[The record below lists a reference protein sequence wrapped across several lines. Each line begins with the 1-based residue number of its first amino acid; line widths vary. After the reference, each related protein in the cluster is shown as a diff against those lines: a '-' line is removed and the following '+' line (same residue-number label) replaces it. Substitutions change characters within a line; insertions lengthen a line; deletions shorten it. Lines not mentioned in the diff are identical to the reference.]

1 MMLMGVPIGAA
12 LGLAGAA
19 AIALAN
25 ADSQWFGLLAVPQN
39 FYAGLGKYP
48 LLAIPMF
55 VLVGSIFDRS
65 GVALRLVNF
74 AVAIVGRGPGMLP
87 LVAIAVAMF
96 LGGIS
101 GSGPANAA
109 AVGAVM
115 IAAMSRAGY
124 PPSFSASVVGAAA
137 ATDILIPPSVAFI
150 VYSVLVPGASVPA
163 LFAAGM
169 VPGVLAGVAL
179 IVPAV
184 WMARKHK
191 MGALEATMPRPPF
204 WKSLREATWG
214 LAAPVLILGGMRA
227 GWFTPTEAAVVAVFY
242 GLFVGMVI
250 HRTIKVRDLFP
261 ILRESG
267 ELSAVILHGGVAGGH
282 LCLFAVHPWRD
293 RPGGQGHR
301 ELGLGEYGVLALLIV
316 LLITVGMFLDG
327 ISIFLIFVPL
337 LLPIMQHYQWDPVW
351 FGVILT
357 LKVALG
363 QFTPPL
369 AVNLMVSCRIA
380 GVRMEE
386 TVRWVGWMLLAMFL
400 VMVAGDRLPA
410 TGPVAARVTWA
421 TDFLAYSLFYIE
433 LKETESM
440 KLRTFLTSAVA
451 AVAAALAFTAPAALA
466 QTAYKSEYRMS
477 LVLGTAFPWGKGGEL
492 WANLVKRAHQGPHQH
507 QAVSR
512 RVADPGRPDARIQ
525 RAAPGRDRHGGGLD
539 HQLVAAGQAT
549 QPVLAALPDARLR
562 GHRRPDPGRRRQ
574 EDFCHAGQG
583 RRGAAGLGRKRLP
596 RADQLQ
602 AAIKSP
608 EDLKGMKIR
617 VVGSPCS
624 WTPSPHWAPT
634 PRR

>member
-1 MMLMGVPIGAA
+1 MIATLLFLAFIALMLLGVPIGAA
-12 LGLAGAA
+12 LGFAGAA

-25 ADSQWFGLLAVPQN
+25 ADAQWFGLLAVPQN

-87 LVAIAVAMF
+87 LVAIVVAMF

-101 GSGPANAA
+101 GSGPACAA
-109 AVGAVM
+109 AVGGVM

-124 PPSFSASVVGAAA
+124 PASFSASVVGAAA

-169 VPGVLAGVAL
+169 IPGLLAGLAL

-184 WMARKHK
+184 WLSRKHK
-191 MGALEATMPRPPF
+191 MGLLEATMPRPPF
-204 WKSLREATWG
+204 WASLKAAIWG

-250 HRTIKVRDLFP
+250 HRTIRVRDLFV

-267 ELSAVILHGGVAGGH
+267 ELSAVILLVVSLASI
-282 LCLFAVHPWRD
+282 FAYSLNTLGIIDPITNAIVSS
-293 RPGGQGHR
+293 
-301 ELGLGEYGVLALLIV
+301 GLGEYGILALLI
-316 LLITVGMFLDG
+316 LMLITVGMFLDG

-337 LLPIMQHYQWDPVW
+337 LLPIAQHYNWDLVW

-380 GVRMEE
+380 NVRMEE
-386 TVRWVGWMLLAMFL
+386 TVRWVVWMLAAMFMVL
-400 VMVAGDRLPA
+400 V
-410 TGPVAARVTWA
+410 
-421 TDFLAYSLFYIE
+421 
-433 LKETESM
+433 
-440 KLRTFLTSAVA
+440 AVI
-451 AVAAALAFTAPAALA
+451 
-466 QTAYKSEYRMS
+466 
-477 LVLGTAFPWGKGGEL
+477 AFPEL
-492 WANLVKRAHQGPHQH
+492 
-507 QAVSR
+507 
-512 RVADPGRPDARIQ
+512 
-525 RAAPGRDRHGGGLD
+525 
-539 HQLVAAGQAT
+539 
-549 QPVLAALPDARLR
+549 ALW
-562 GHRRPDPGRRRQ
+562 
-574 EDFCHAGQG
+574 
-583 RRGAAGLGRKRLP
+583 LP
-596 RADQLQ
+596 RKL
-602 AAIKSP
+602 
-608 EDLKGMKIR
+608 GY
-617 VVGSPCS
+617 
-624 WTPSPHWAPT
+624 
-634 PRR
+634 